1 MKRCGLK
8 INVYRVTEAYMPI
21 KKAQDRFWPAKVN
34 VDQPLTAIMD
44 NNSYTMYNFCFGDKV
59 LSKYKIEGKV
69 IELKIERPLNIRR
82 VVLWFYQQNAL
93 LRGI

>member
-1 MKRCGLK
+1 MFANVSETAIRHVCGVMKRCGLK
-8 INVYRVTEAYMPI
+8 INVYRLTEAYMPI

-59 LSKYKIEGKV
+59 LSKYKIEGKGGSSHTRM
-69 IELKIERPLNIRR
+69 L
-82 VVLWFYQQNAL
+82 
-93 LRGI
+93 